1 MLAQGLCENRAA
13 GKFNISMHSRAS
25 CIRLVDPDD
34 REQYITA
41 CRRTAAPNSVH
52 CRPLSDLIGPLL
64 SNCKLCCRPIQKRRL
79 TVDDLLSHAHGCLR
93 RALSLSLA
101 GAKEEGCRNFLCC
114 NCDGASHETLPSIDV
129 LSCVSGRLPDH
140 PGVRVW
146 CFEDALSRFR
156 CGQPP
161 GAIPVP
167 EGGKGV
173 SYRINV

>member
-13 GKFNISMHSRAS
+13 GEFNISMHSRAN

-34 REQYITA
+34 CEQYITA
-41 CRRTAAPNSVH
+41 CRRMAAPNSVH
-52 CRPLSDLIGPLL
+52 CRPLIDLIGPLV
-64 SNCKLCCRPIQKRRL
+64 SNCNLCCRPIQKHRL

-140 PGVRVW
+140 PGVRVR
-146 CFEDALSRFR
+146 CFEDALSRSR

-173 SYRINV
+173 SSRINV

>member
-1 MLAQGLCENRAA
+1 
-13 GKFNISMHSRAS
+13 MHSRAS

-34 REQYITA
+34 CEQYITA
-41 CRRTAAPNSVH
+41 CRRTAEPNSVH

-64 SNCKLCCRPIQKRRL
+64 SNCKLCCRPIQKHRL
-79 TVDDLLSHAHGCLR
+79 TVDALLSHARGCLR
-93 RALSLSLA
+93 QALSLSLA
-101 GAKEEGCRNFLCC
+101 GAKEESCRNYMCR